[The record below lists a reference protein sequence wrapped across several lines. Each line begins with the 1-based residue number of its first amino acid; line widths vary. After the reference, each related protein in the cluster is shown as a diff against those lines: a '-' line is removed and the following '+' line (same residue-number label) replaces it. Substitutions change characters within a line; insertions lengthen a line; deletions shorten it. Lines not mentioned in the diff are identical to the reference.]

1 MFVIDDDGDDAED
14 NSSAVRK
21 NENVVFRDSDL
32 FKFEKLRKYF
42 EMYRFWPHSQQ
53 EQERRRIRWEY
64 CAALAHSSIN
74 QKNYYNYTKERIQL
88 SINEFF
94 SRVDWQCECEVVSGR
109 QIEEWNSKIQVLR

>member
-42 EMYRFWPHSQQ
+42 EMYRFWPHSRS
-53 EQERRRIRWEY
+53 RRDDAFVENIVRLSHILQSTKRT
-64 CAALAHSSIN
+64 IIII
-74 QKNYYNYTKERIQL
+74 QRKGYNYLLTNSSLELTGNASVRWFL
-88 SINEFF
+88 
-94 SRVDWQCECEVVSGR
+94 VGR
-109 QIEEWNSKIQVLR
+109 